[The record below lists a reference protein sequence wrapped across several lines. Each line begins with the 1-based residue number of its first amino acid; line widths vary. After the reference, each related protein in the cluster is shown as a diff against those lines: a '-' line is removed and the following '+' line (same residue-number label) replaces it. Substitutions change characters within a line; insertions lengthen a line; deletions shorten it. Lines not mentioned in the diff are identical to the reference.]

1 MTGNERR
8 ATIVTMLEARGRV
21 SIAEVSRLTEV
32 SEMTIRRDLEALE
45 HEGILKRTHGGAVS
59 VISLSYEPPYIIRK
73 ESNRSAKSRIAQRA
87 SEMLSEGETVI
98 LDVGTTAVAI
108 AQALKARV
116 NLTVLTSNL
125 WAAAI
130 LADEKGIVLMV
141 TGGTARAR
149 ERSLVGSLATRAF
162 SDLVFDVFFLSVA
175 GVHPE
180 FGITDYN
187 MEEAQVK
194 REAIRAAQ
202 RRIVV
207 ADSSKLGKVA
217 FAKICGLDQID
228 MIITDNEAPEE
239 IAALKSAGIEMVLV

>member
-45 HEGILKRTHGGAVS
+45 REGILKRTHGGAVS

-108 AQALKARV
+108 AQALKEPGESHCTHV
-116 NLTVLTSNL
+116 
-125 WAAAI
+125 
-130 LADEKGIVLMV
+130 
-141 TGGTARAR
+141 
-149 ERSLVGSLATRAF
+149 
-162 SDLVFDVFFLSVA
+162 
-175 GVHPE
+175 
-180 FGITDYN
+180 
-187 MEEAQVK
+187 
-194 REAIRAAQ
+194 
-202 RRIVV
+202 
-207 ADSSKLGKVA
+207 
-217 FAKICGLDQID
+217 
-228 MIITDNEAPEE
+228 
-239 IAALKSAGIEMVLV
+239 

>member
-45 HEGILKRTHGGAVS
+45 REGILKRTHGGAVS

-108 AQALKARV
+108 AQALKGRGESHCTHV
-116 NLTVLTSNL
+116 
-125 WAAAI
+125 
-130 LADEKGIVLMV
+130 
-141 TGGTARAR
+141 
-149 ERSLVGSLATRAF
+149 
-162 SDLVFDVFFLSVA
+162 
-175 GVHPE
+175 
-180 FGITDYN
+180 
-187 MEEAQVK
+187 
-194 REAIRAAQ
+194 
-202 RRIVV
+202 
-207 ADSSKLGKVA
+207 
-217 FAKICGLDQID
+217 
-228 MIITDNEAPEE
+228 
-239 IAALKSAGIEMVLV
+239 

>member
-1 MTGNERR
+1 MTVNERR
-8 ATIVTMLEARGRV
+8 ATIVKMLEARGRV

-45 HEGILKRTHGGAVS
+45 REGILKRTRGGAVS

-73 ESNRSAKSRIAQRA
+73 DSKLSAKSRIAQRA

-108 AQALKARV
+108 AQALRSRV

-130 LADEKGIVLMV
+130 LADEPGIVLMV

-162 SDLVFDVFFLSVA
+162 SELVFDVFFLGVA

-187 MEEAQVK
+187 MEEAEVK

-217 FAKICGLDQID
+217 FAKICDMDQID